1 MGEPL
6 TGRTSDQRETKSF
19 PLQEGNSGH
28 RHQYN
33 TPRMKRFYYD
43 VVSYENDKY
52 MCNLKR
58 SSHLFMG
65 SYFCNMEGFG

>member
-6 TGRTSDQRETKSF
+6 TGRTSDQ
-19 PLQEGNSGH
+19 
-28 RHQYN
+28 YN
-33 TPRMKRFYYD
+33 IPRMKRFYYD

-65 SYFCNMEGFG
+65 SYFALEGFE